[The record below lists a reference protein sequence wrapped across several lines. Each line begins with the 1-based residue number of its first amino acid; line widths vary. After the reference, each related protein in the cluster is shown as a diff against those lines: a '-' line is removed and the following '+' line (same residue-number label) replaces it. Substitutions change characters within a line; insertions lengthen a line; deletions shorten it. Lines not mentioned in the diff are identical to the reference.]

1 MIVFIANVTVI
12 VVYLKKIKKRISQ
25 TFYKISLALSDIFTG
40 IVIFPN
46 FIFELAALVW
56 KPIDQSALSVTEVN
70 RIRK

>member
-12 VVYLKKIKKRISQ
+12 VVYLKKMRIRISQ
-25 TFYKISLALSDIFTG
+25 TFYKISLALSDMITG
-40 IVIFPN
+40 IIIFPN
-46 FIFELAALVW
+46 FIFELAALAW